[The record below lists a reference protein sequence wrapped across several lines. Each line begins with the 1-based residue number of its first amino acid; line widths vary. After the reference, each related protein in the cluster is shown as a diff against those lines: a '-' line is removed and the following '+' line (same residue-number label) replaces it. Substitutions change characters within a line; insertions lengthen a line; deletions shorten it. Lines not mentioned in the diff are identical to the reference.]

1 MKYKYNPPYLVKK
14 IFRSFQWESKCNKAL
29 LTFDDGPIPQTTE
42 LILKK
47 LNEDNLKAVF
57 FCVGDN
63 IRKFPDLAEAIIS
76 EGHTIGNHT
85 FNHKKLTGMNRE
97 ESIKEI
103 VSFNNLLQDN
113 FNFKVKYFRPPY
125 GRFNLSTSFTLKK
138 MNLQNVMWSLLTYD
152 FKNDFSVVKSSVNY
166 YLKNNSII
174 ILHDSIK
181 S

>member
-1 MKYKYNPPYLVKK
+1 
-14 IFRSFQWESKCNKAL
+14 
-29 LTFDDGPIPQTTE
+29 
-42 LILKK
+42 
-47 LNEDNLKAVF
+47 
-57 FCVGDN
+57 
-63 IRKFPDLAEAIIS
+63 
-76 EGHTIGNHT
+76 
-85 FNHKKLTGMNRE
+85 E

-181 S
+181 SSSIISDSIQYIIDSAVLKNIQFGKPEE